1 MNGAKVENEADFVNP
16 IWKRTIASQ
25 MADAKKQ
32 QMRVDFDVKTK
43 TGADAIFRANGSVIS
58 FAGFLAAYEDIVEEK
73 ADSEEVDRR
82 LPAMSVGEKIE
93 DTTEAA
99 QGQ

>member
-1 MNGAKVENEADFVNP
+1 
-16 IWKRTIASQ
+16 

-43 TGADAIFRANGSVIS
+43 TGSDATFRANGSVIA

-73 ADSEEVDRR
+73 ADSDEGDRR
-82 LPAMSVGEKIE
+82 LPAMSVGEKIDVSE
-93 DTTEAA
+93 YSCEGHETKPPARYSKLF
-99 QGQ
+99 